1 MPAAS
6 IRPNRVR
13 PCEPIPR
20 HETALDGAGPEED
33 RTTWIRSFRF
43 LALRGGKEDPS
54 ATKTPSPC
62 TAILADSRGSDKAAI
77 SRGVHAVGFSP
88 SLPLANAPGN
98 GVLGTRASRPHFLP
112 GASPRA
118 AGRPCPGGTR
128 RSQDAVPAQA
138 APRGEIRRNAPRTD
152 PKPWNNAVRVGGKNI
167 STPALHPLYQYVT
180 NRTRGSSRFR
190 SNGASIEGCRR
201 SSASDRRGMSGKRD
215 RGRRPGAVGRSAQG
229 AARRWGRSRLE
240 ERPAPL
246 GFPRSGADRRPAGG
260 GAGAGAELRPRS
272 SRRRSSAPTR

>member
-1 MPAAS
+1 MERAQGEAAG
-6 IRPNRVR
+6 
-13 PCEPIPR
+13 
-20 HETALDGAGPEED
+20 AGAGPEED

-54 ATKTPSPC
+54 ATKTPPPC

-77 SRGVHAVGFSP
+77 SRGVHAVGSSP

-98 GVLGTRASRPHFLP
+98 GVLGTLVSRPHFLP

-167 STPALHPLYQYVT
+167 STPALRPLYQYVT
-180 NRTRGSSRFR
+180 NCTRGSSRFR
-190 SNGASIEGCRR
+190 SSGASIEGCRR

-215 RGRRPGAVGRSAQG
+215 RNRGPGAVGAIRA
-229 AARRWGRSRLE
+229 
-240 ERPAPL
+240 
-246 GFPRSGADRRPAGG
+246 
-260 GAGAGAELRPRS
+260 
-272 SRRRSSAPTR
+272 RRRSKMGTIPARGEAGPPGVPALRGGPAAGWHRAQTAVQPPSIISADPVTSEEASEAR